1 MSAKLTPRMIE
12 LIETWRLGFVA
23 TVTVGGH
30 PNVSPKGTFV
40 VLDDKTVAFGEIR
53 SPQTVTNLVTQPEVE
68 VNFINFLTRKGVRL
82 SGPAEMVRRETHDFD
97 RLLPLFAAEWGA
109 LADRINLIVKIN
121 VDHAEMLT
129 SPAYD
134 MGATEAELV
143 AIYKQKVQD
152 YIDD

>member
-1 MSAKLTPRMIE
+1 MSDRLTPKMIE

-40 VLDDKTVAFGEIR
+40 VLDERTVAFGEIR
-53 SPQTVTNLVTQPEVE
+53 SPQTVTNIVTQPEVE

-82 SGPAEMVRRETHDFD
+82 SGPAQIVRRDTKEFAA
-97 RLLPLFAAEWGA
+97 LLPRFEDEWGA
-109 LADRINLIVKIN
+109 LAARINLIVKIT
-121 VDHAEMLT
+121 VDAVETLT

-134 MGATEAELV
+134 MGATEDELV
-143 AIYKQKVQD
+143 TIYKQKIQD
-152 YIDD
+152 YDND

>member
-40 VLDDKTVAFGEIR
+40 VLDDRTVAFGEIR

-82 SGPAEMVRRETHDFD
+82 SGPATLIRRETEEFE
-97 RLLPLFAAEWGA
+97 RLYPLFSKEWGA
-109 LADRINLIVKIN
+109 LAERINLIVRID
-121 VDHAEMLT
+121 VDDAEALT

-134 MGATEAELV
+134 IGATEAELV

>member
-1 MSAKLTPRMIE
+1 MIE

-40 VLDDKTVAFGEIR
+40 VLDDRTVAFGEIR
-53 SPQTVTNLVTQPEVE
+53 SPQTVTNLVNQPEVE
-68 VNFINFLTRKGVRL
+68 VNFINVLTRKAVRL
-82 SGPAEMVRRETHDFD
+82 SGPAELVRRETREFD
-97 RLLPLFAAEWGA
+97 ALFPPFSAEWGA
-109 LADRINLIVKIN
+109 LADRINLIVKIK

-143 AIYKQKVQD
+143 AVYKQKMQD
-152 YIDD
+152 YEDD